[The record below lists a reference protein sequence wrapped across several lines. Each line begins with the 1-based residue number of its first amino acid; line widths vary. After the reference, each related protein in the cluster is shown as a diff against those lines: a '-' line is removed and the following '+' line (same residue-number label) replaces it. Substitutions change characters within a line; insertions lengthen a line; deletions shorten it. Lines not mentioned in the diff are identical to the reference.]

1 VADALAD
8 VMPPSRAEP
17 GCLRIG
23 AFRSTRDPQLFFV
36 HSCWRDEAA
45 FDRHTALP
53 HTLRFVERVSAAI
66 DHPLEVERTRPLAES

>member
-1 VADALAD
+1 
-8 VMPPSRAEP
+8 MPPSRAEP
-17 GCLRIG
+17 GCLGIG

-36 HSCWRDEAA
+36 HSRWRDEAA
-45 FDRHTALP
+45 FDRHAALP